1 MYKFIYNLFII
12 YITIELSFCS
22 TLYSAKDIIFFVDKY
37 LDNHAA
43 KSYYVTIDPNHFLDE
58 IDHKVL
64 AKYQNLIFDKY
75 GLVTII
81 IVANGFQSYGNGL
94 LPFINQF
101 FKEFRKTFDL
111 QRLNCIISVI
121 SISEHRIAIDVTNKM
136 KHIFRDNVLRI
147 LMDKMLITFDQNH
160 LFLTIYNFL
169 KNIEK
174 GQKQYD
180 QNGIITDL

>member
-1 MYKFIYNLFII
+1 MSNYLYTII
-12 YITIELSFCS
+12 FTIAFLGLASCS
-22 TLYSAKDIIFFVDKY
+22 SLYSVSDIITLIDKY
-37 LDNHAA
+37 LDTHAI
-43 KSYYVTIDPNHFLDE
+43 KSYYVTIDPNGLLDE

-174 GQKQYD
+174 GQKQYE